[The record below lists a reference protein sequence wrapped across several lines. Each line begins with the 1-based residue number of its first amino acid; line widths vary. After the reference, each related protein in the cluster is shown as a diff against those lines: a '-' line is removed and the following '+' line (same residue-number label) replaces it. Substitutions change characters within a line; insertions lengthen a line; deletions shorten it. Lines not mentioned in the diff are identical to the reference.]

1 MKTDFSS
8 PLIPISEEGDTF
20 ELYRDVRRRY
30 EGSDREKKQKQRRDV
45 VVDVGQS
52 GKSESRE
59 REQPF
64 SLPWDV
70 KDEEYRLLKK
80 ACFDP
85 SVRLVDMHGY

>member
-1 MKTDFSS
+1 M
-8 PLIPISEEGDTF
+8 PISEEGVGF

-30 EGSDREKKQKQRRDV
+30 EKDSSWEGKQKQKREV
-45 VVDVGQS
+45 VGDVGQAEM
-52 GKSESRE
+52 SESSNK
-59 REQPF
+59 EQPF